1 MWHVDSAHNTFIT
14 TGNAGFESTA
24 AEATLFYNG
33 GKSKY
38 RMEKMLSPGQQL
50 WLDVG
55 HLVHDQVPD
64 SDGHTLPPDTMTGS
78 YELRDLDHAYVGQLY
93 EGKLVIDKT
102 YGHAAYGCGSCCG
115 YDGVVLDPD
124 PFLGAV
130 GINNDDYIYAND
142 TCSGGQ
148 ADVTGGG
155 YSWASSDTAVATLP
169 NRTLHTVGV
178 GSATGSTLVQLQRA
192 NPPHCLV
199 TVFGPTQP
207 VSVASLSCTPS
218 VTRGGSVKCT
228 VTGPS
233 GTTVYGWKFTAG
245 SGNPVTRTTDT
256 TSLTWSGAMV
266 TSGTVNVTANSSST
280 PLSASI
286 TVNNRTGFAF
296 TAVSPTAENN
306 NFSAD
311 GCTISVASPPQ
322 QTGDAVGMFCLAQYF
337 SFNTAQ
343 ISDNG
348 PNNGYSYV
356 TSISSKDASNNYTAY
371 FYVISP
377 DLENTSSAF
386 YKAQCGN
393 YSSTAQ
399 TGFISGSN
407 LLTDAIRHESGTV
420 QSHYQQYVVAQDNS
434 ANNLGTVAEA
444 TTGLEAA
451 QTLANGLTTTL
462 TGDRNTILS
471 ATQVQ
476 PCGVQYDASCNFQ
489 GCINFSPYHSCS
501 EVVSCVP

>member
-1 MWHVDSAHNTFIT
+1 VASSSAQQVYVEESCGGGTVLLTEDFPT
-14 TGNAGFESTA
+14 WSTGNTSIATANKSTISGVAAGTTTDTA
-24 AEATLFYNG
+24 
-33 GKSKY
+33 KSIS
-38 RMEKMLSPGQQL
+38 LAL
-50 WLDVG
+50 
-55 HLVHDQVPD
+55 
-64 SDGHTLPPDTMTGS
+64 GS
-78 YELRDLDHAYVGQLY
+78 KG
-93 EGKLVIDKT
+93 VIDGNPCPT
-102 YGHAAYGCGSCCG
+102 AFFQA
-115 YDGVVLDPD
+115 
-124 PFLGAV
+124 
-130 GINNDDYIYAND
+130 
-142 TCSGGQ
+142 SG
-148 ADVTGGG
+148 T
-155 YSWASSDTAVATLP
+155 TNVA
-169 NRTLHTVGV
+169 
-178 GSATGSTLVQLQRA
+178 Q
-192 NPPHCLV
+192 
-199 TVFGPTQP
+199 
-207 VSVASLSCTPS
+207 LSCSPSS
-218 VTRGGSVKCT
+218 VTRGSTTKCT
-228 VTGPS
+228 VTAPS
-233 GTTVYGWKFTAG
+233 GSTFSNWKFTEGSNTVPG
-245 SGNPVTRTTDT
+245 SG
-256 TSLTWSGAMV
+256 TSSTWSGAMV
-266 TSGTVNVTANSSST
+266 TSGTVSVQVTNGSASST
-280 PLSASI
+280 PTAQV
-286 TVNNRTGFAF
+286 TVNNRTNFAF
-296 TAVSPTAENN
+296 AAVSPTAENN

-407 LLTDAIRHESGTV
+407 LLTDTIRHESGTV

-434 ANNLGTVAEA
+434 ANNLGTAAEA

-451 QTLANGLTTTL
+451 QALANGLTTTL